1 MEAAR
6 LLLSAGLLVSLAVA
20 PTTDGVELRKYPAH
34 IQDCYDADTCTAD
47 FDLGLNIVMRGQKV
61 RLYGIDAWEMRGE
74 EKPKGELAKAWMNAQ
89 VANKDVV
96 LGLVQKKKGG
106 DKTGKYG
113 RWLVIVFV
121 GERNLNEEL
130 VQLGH
135 AEYAEY

>member
-6 LLLSAGLLVSLAVA
+6 LLISAGLLISLAA
-20 PTTDGVELRKYPAH
+20 SSNTGVELRKYPAH

-74 EKPKGELAKAWMNAQ
+74 EKPQGSLAKAWMNAQ

-96 LGLVQKKKGG
+96 LGVVQKKRGG

-113 RWLVIVFV
+113 RWIVVVFV
-121 GERNLNEEL
+121 GDRNLNDEL
-130 VQLGH
+130 VTLGH